1 MPVKKYSKDLMQRLH
16 NKSYASLYLKSAL
29 GQNDNSSFLL
39 ALRNVIDANGGIG
52 EISKKSNIS
61 RQHLYKILK
70 EDGNPTL
77 STLNTILNSIGLSLD
92 FTPEKEAA

>member
-1 MPVKKYSKDLMQRLH
+1 MPVNKYSEDLIQRLQ

-52 EISKKSNIS
+52 EISKKSQIS
-61 RQHLYKILK
+61 RQHLYKVLK
-70 EDGNPTL
+70 ENGNPTL
-77 STLNTILNSIGLSLD
+77 STLNIILSSIGLSLD
-92 FTPEKEAA
+92 FIPEKEAA